1 VKVSV
6 DTLDACTVIK
16 LSGQISIGEGV
27 GDLRVALA
35 RLSGGTAPRV
45 VVDMEG
51 VTFVDS
57 AGLGELVAAYHRTW
71 DRGGRLCVARPR
83 AKVRDLIR
91 LTRLD
96 ELIPVHDELDDALR
110 DAAGDHSSSS
120 V

>member
-6 DTLDACTVIK
+6 DERDAGTIIK
-16 LSGQISIGEGV
+16 LSGQISIGAGV
-27 GDLRVALA
+27 QDLRVALA
-35 RLSGGTAPRV
+35 RLSSPPAPRV

-71 DRGGRLCVARPR
+71 ERGGRLCLARPR

-96 ELIPVHDELDDALR
+96 ELIPIHDGLDEALR
-110 DAAGDHSSSS
+110 DVAENHSSSS